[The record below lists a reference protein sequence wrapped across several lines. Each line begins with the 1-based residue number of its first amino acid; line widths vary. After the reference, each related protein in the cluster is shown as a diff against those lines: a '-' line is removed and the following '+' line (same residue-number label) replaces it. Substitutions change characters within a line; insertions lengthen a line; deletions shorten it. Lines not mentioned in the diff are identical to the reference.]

1 MKETLKNV
9 QVSLKKSIRTA
20 ATAAAAA
27 AITPPRNGTRHR
39 HRTTPTTTV
48 TSQNGDVRLT
58 VRLSVPTPS
67 PMISLPSTSAA
78 DDDDG
83 VVNGSSNKYDL
94 TDNNCSSP
102 ADADNDAGVSS
113 RLLAPP
119 PPSYYSP
126 AVNSEGRRCTAAPGA
141 LTSSDGVLNESMEGL
156 LHELDQLSSTIGLGL
171 GDDHTTLRLSTT
183 RI

>member
-1 MKETLKNV
+1 M

-67 PMISLPSTSAA
+67 PMISVPSTSATES
-78 DDDDG
+78 DDG
-83 VVNGSSNKYDL
+83 VVNGSSNQHDL
-94 TDNNCSSP
+94 TDNNCSLP
-102 ADADNDAGVSS
+102 ADVDSYGGVSS
-113 RLLAPP
+113 RLIAPP

-126 AVNSEGRRCTAAPGA
+126 TVNNEGRSCTTASSA
-141 LTSSDGVLNESMEGL
+141 LTSSDDVLNESMEGL

-171 GDDHTTLRLSTT
+171 GDDHTTLRLNTT